1 MPPWDAEPIFC
12 LSIHNTHFRI
22 AAVSL
27 SANGFGYAILEGGAL
42 IEYRNKVF
50 LTDKNANSLV
60 HIEKFIVYYQPD
72 VLVLNDVN
80 AKGTYRAPRIKE
92 LHRKVVALA
101 KRHKLKTKK
110 ISKAELRTLLLNDPK
125 GTKHDMAEHIAKQF
139 PDELASR
146 VPPKRKLWTSEANR
160 MDIFDAV
167 GLVMAYCLTKN
178 HLVLI
183 TNVNPRNIG

>member
-1 MPPWDAEPIFC
+1 MN
-12 LSIHNTHFRI
+12 HNKQFRI

-27 SANGFGYAILEGGAL
+27 STNGFGYAIMEGGML

-50 LTDKNANSLV
+50 MADKSANSFI
-60 HIEKFIVYYQPD
+60 HIKKIIVRFQPE
-72 VLVLNDVN
+72 VLVLHDVN

-101 KRHKLKTKK
+101 KRHKLMVVK
-110 ISKAELRTLLLNDPK
+110 ISGMELRKKLLGNPK
-125 GTKHDMAEHIAKQF
+125 GTKQEMAELLAKQF

-146 VPPKRKLWTSEANR
+146 TPRKRKPWTNENAR

-167 GLVMAYCLTKN
+167 GLAVTVRLKDVCFN
-178 HLVLI
+178 
-183 TNVNPRNIG
+183 